1 MFTQIQTAIAAILRA
16 HPGFPPG
23 LQIVARRDKDVAN
36 DIEAGLSKLGIC
48 VYVLPPL
55 PMRATRT
62 QNEIVFIESSELRV
76 RIIEQPTLNLTGF
89 DVWSGFEQVVLALQG
104 TNPADLFAAPIG
116 LAEHPVETMDG
127 QTKEGKN
134 TRVWDVIFEGAF
146 QISH

>member
-1 MFTQIQTAIAAILRA
+1 MFTKIQTAIAAILKA

-23 LQIVARRDKDVAN
+23 LKIVGRREKEVAN
-36 DIEAGLSKLGIC
+36 DIEAGLAKLGIC
-48 VYVLPPL
+48 LYVLPPI

-62 QNEIVFIESSELRV
+62 QNAIVFIESSELRV

-89 DVWSGFEQVVLALQG
+89 DVWSSFEQVALALQG
-104 TNPADLFAAPIG
+104 TNPGDLFNAPIG